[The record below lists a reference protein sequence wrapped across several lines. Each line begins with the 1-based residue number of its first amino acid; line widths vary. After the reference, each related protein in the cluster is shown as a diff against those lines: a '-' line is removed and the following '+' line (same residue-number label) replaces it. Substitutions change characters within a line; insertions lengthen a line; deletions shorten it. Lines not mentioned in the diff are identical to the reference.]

1 MGIVLKQS
9 LKNTIITYI
18 GFGIGAVNT
27 LYLYPIFLGA
37 TYYALTNYILS
48 AANVIMPLFAIGM
61 QNTLV
66 KFYAQYQTEKERSQF
81 LSFTVLFPLLMC
93 IPLAIIGIFFFDDI
107 LTFVS
112 KKNPVVKTFILLI
125 PFIGICM
132 AYFEIFYAW
141 ARVHMHSVF
150 GNFIKEVGLRLF
162 SLFTLI
168 GVYYNWITVVQFVY
182 VTAGIYLLALVVTMF
197 YAFYIKK
204 PVFQFV
210 IPANVKDIL
219 VYTFY
224 IILSGSVANL
234 LLDGDKIMLNQYMK
248 IENIAYYSVA
258 TYIALV
264 ISVPS
269 RAMHQIVYPI
279 TAKLMHENK
288 HDELNDLYKKT
299 SINLQI
305 VGGFVMLCIFV
316 NIEQLY
322 EMVPKDYSGGIIVVF
337 MIGLSKYF
345 DLILGNNNAIIFNS
359 KYYRAVLFLGVGL
372 VILTV
377 VLNMIFIPL
386 YGIIGSA
393 FATLLSITCY
403 SLAKLLFVVKRMHLY
418 PFTKQTLHSIGI
430 TFIVFL
436 LFYFWEFPVNSSVSN
451 GLRSILVLV
460 AIGLKSLLVTFVYTY
475 MNYKFVVS
483 PEINQTLDKVFF
495 KFKRNK

>member
-1 MGIVLKQS
+1 MGIVLNQS
-9 LKNTIITYI
+9 FKNTIITYI
-18 GFGIGAVNT
+18 GFGIGAINT
-27 LYLYPIFLGA
+27 LYLYPVFLGA

-66 KFYAQYQTEKERSQF
+66 KFYSQYKTEEEREQF
-81 LSFTVLFPLLMC
+81 LSFTALFPVLMC
-93 IPLAIIGIFFFDDI
+93 IPLGIIGLFFFDDI
-107 LTFVS
+107 TAFVS
-112 KKNPVVKTFILLI
+112 KKNPVVKEFMFLI

-162 SLFTLI
+162 SSFALIGLYFGWITLI
-168 GVYYNWITVVQFVY
+168 EFVY
-182 VTAGIYLLALVVTMF
+182 VTAGIYFVAFLVTMF
-197 YAFYIKK
+197 YAFYIKR
-204 PVFQFV
+204 PNFQIS
-210 IPANVKDIL
+210 IPENVKS
-219 VYTFY
+219 VMEYTFY

-234 LLDGDKIMLNQYMK
+234 LLDGDKIMLNQYME

-299 SINLQI
+299 SINLQM

-316 NIEQLY
+316 NINQLY
-322 EMVPKDYSGGIIVVF
+322 QIVPEEYRGGVPVVF

-345 DLILGNNNAIIFNS
+345 DLILGNNNAIIFNT
-359 KYYRAVLFLGVGL
+359 KYYKTVLFLGLGL
-372 VILTV
+372 VVLTFIL
-377 VLNMIFIPL
+377 NIIFIPL
-386 YGIIGSA
+386 YGIMGSA
-393 FATLLSITCY
+393 FATLLSITFY
-403 SLAKLLFVVKRMHLY
+403 SLAKLLFVVKKLHLY
-418 PFTKQTLHSIGI
+418 PFTKQNLYSLAVTTAL
-430 TFIVFL
+430 FL
-436 LFYFWEFPVNSSVSN
+436 VFYFWEFPLYPLI
-451 GLRSILVLV
+451 GIALKSILVTIFYIYL
-460 AIGLKSLLVTFVYTY
+460 
-475 MNYKFVVS
+475 NYKFNIS
-483 PEINQTLDKVFF
+483 PDINKVIDGLLRTVGI
-495 KFKRNK
+495 KF

>member
-1 MGIVLKQS
+1 
-9 LKNTIITYI
+9 
-18 GFGIGAVNT
+18 
-27 LYLYPIFLGA
+27 
-37 TYYALTNYILS
+37 
-48 AANVIMPLFAIGM
+48 
-61 QNTLV
+61 
-66 KFYAQYQTEKERSQF
+66 
-81 LSFTVLFPLLMC
+81 
-93 IPLAIIGIFFFDDI
+93 
-107 LTFVS
+107 
-112 KKNPVVKTFILLI
+112 
-125 PFIGICM
+125 
-132 AYFEIFYAW
+132 
-141 ARVHMHSVF
+141 
-150 GNFIKEVGLRLF
+150 
-162 SLFTLI
+162 
-168 GVYYNWITVVQFVY
+168 VVQFVY
-182 VTAGIYLLALVVTMF
+182 VTAGIYLLALLVTMF
-197 YAFYIKK
+197 YAFYIKR

-219 VYTFY
+219 IYSFY

-279 TAKLMHENK
+279 TAKLMHQNK

-316 NIEQLY
+316 NIKQLY
-322 EMVPKDYSGGIIVVF
+322 EIVPKDYSGGIAVVF

-386 YGIIGSA
+386 FGIIGSA

-403 SLAKLLFVVKRMHLY
+403 SIAKLLFVVKRMHLY
-418 PFTKQTLHSIGI
+418 PFTVQTIHSIGI
-430 TFIVFL
+430 TAVVFL
-436 LFYFWEFPVNSSVSN
+436 LFYFWKFPINP
-451 GLRSILVLV
+451 LI
-460 AIGLKSLLVTFVYTY
+460 AIGLKSILVTIVYISI
-475 MNYKFVVS
+475 NYKFVVS
-483 PEINQTLDKVFF
+483 PEINQTLDKLIVRIR
-495 KFKRNK
+495 KNK

>member
-1 MGIVLKQS
+1 MGIVLNQS
-9 LKNTIITYI
+9 FKNTIITYI
-18 GFGIGAVNT
+18 GFGIGAINT
-27 LYLYPIFLGA
+27 LYLYPIYLGA

-66 KFYAQYQTEKERSQF
+66 KFYSQYKTEEEREQF
-81 LSFTVLFPLLMC
+81 LSFTALFPILMC
-93 IPLAIIGIFFFDDI
+93 IPLGIIGIFFFDDI
-107 LTFVS
+107 TAFVS
-112 KKNPVVKTFILLI
+112 KENPVVREFMLLI
-125 PFIGICM
+125 PFVGLCM

-150 GNFIKEVGLRLF
+150 GNFIKEVGLRLVSTVALIGLYF
-162 SLFTLI
+162 KWMTLI
-168 GVYYNWITVVQFVY
+168 QFVY
-182 VTAGIYLLALVVTMF
+182 FTAAIYFVAFLITMF

-204 PVFQFV
+204 PNFQIA
-210 IPANVKDIL
+210 IPANVKS
-219 VYTFY
+219 VMEYTFY

-234 LLDGDKIMLNQYMK
+234 LLDGDKLILNQYME

-288 HDELNDLYKKT
+288 HDELNSLYKKT

-316 NIEQLY
+316 NINQLY
-322 EMVPKDYSGGIIVVF
+322 EIVPEDYRGGIPVVF

-345 DLILGNNNAIIFNS
+345 DLILGNNNAIIFNT
-359 KYYRAVLFLGVGL
+359 KYYRTVLFLGLGL
-372 VILTV
+372 VVLTF
-377 VLNMIFIPL
+377 VLNVIFIPIF
-386 YGIIGSA
+386 GIMGSA

-403 SLAKLLFVVKRMHLY
+403 SLAKLLFVVKKLDLY
-418 PFTKQTLHSIGI
+418 PFTKQNLYSLAITTLL
-430 TFIVFL
+430 FL
-436 LFYFWEFPVNSSVSN
+436 IFYFWEFAVYPLI
-451 GLRSILVLV
+451 GIALKSILVT
-460 AIGLKSLLVTFVYTY
+460 IVYVY
-475 MNYKFVVS
+475 LNYKFNIS
-483 PEINQTLDKVFF
+483 PDINQVLNNLLK
-495 KFKRNK
+495 KAKIKI

>member
-1 MGIVLKQS
+1 MGIVLNQS

-18 GFGIGAVNT
+18 GFGIGGIST
-27 LYLYPIFLGA
+27 LFLFPPILGK
-37 TYYALTNYILS
+37 TFYGLSNYILS
-48 AANVIMPLFAIGM
+48 CANVIMPLFAIGM

-66 KFYAQYQTEKERSQF
+66 KFYSQCKTEKERNEF
-81 LSFTVLFPLLMC
+81 LSFTVLFPILLIVLIM
-93 IPLAIIGIFFFDDI
+93 LIGLFFYDEIAF
-107 LTFVS
+107 FVT
-112 KKNPVVKTFILLI
+112 KKNPIVKDYIWLI
-125 PFIGICM
+125 PFVGICM

-162 SLFTLI
+162 SLIALLGIYFK
-168 GVYYNWITVVQFVY
+168 WITVVDFIY
-182 VTAGIYLLALVVTMF
+182 LTAGIYFVAFLVTMF
-197 YAFYIKK
+197 YAFRIKK
-204 PVFQFV
+204 PVFQFTM
-210 IPANVKDIL
+210 PHNVKAIL
-219 VYTFY
+219 EYTSY

-234 LLDGDKIMLNQYMK
+234 LLDGDKIMLNQYME
-248 IENIAYYSVA
+248 IGNIAFYSVA

-316 NIEQLY
+316 NINQLY
-322 EMVPKDYSGGIIVVF
+322 EMMPKEYGGGITVVF
-337 MIGLSKYF
+337 MIGVSKYF

-372 VILTV
+372 VVLTV
-377 VLNMIFIPL
+377 ILNMIFIPL

-403 SLAKLLFVVKRMHLY
+403 SVAKLLFVVKRMNLY
-418 PFTKQTLHSIGI
+418 PFTKQNLISIGI
-430 TFIVFL
+430 TIAVFL
-436 LFYFWEFPVNSSVSN
+436 LFYFWQFPIHPIVSIV
-451 GLRSILVLV
+451 LKSILVT
-460 AIGLKSLLVTFVYTY
+460 IVYLFI
-475 MNYKFVVS
+475 NYKFVVS
-483 PEINQTLDKVFF
+483 PEINQTLDKVFL
-495 KFKRNK
+495 KIRKN